1 MPRVVHFELPTDD
14 PERAINFR
22 RDAYSWTIRK

>member
-14 PERAINFR
+14 PERAINLS